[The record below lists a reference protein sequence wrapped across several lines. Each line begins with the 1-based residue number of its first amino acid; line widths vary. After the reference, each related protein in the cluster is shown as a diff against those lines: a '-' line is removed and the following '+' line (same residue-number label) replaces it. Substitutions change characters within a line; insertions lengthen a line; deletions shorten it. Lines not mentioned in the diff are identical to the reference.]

1 MTQKTWIPLLVASF
15 PIFDKIDSFPKKI
28 WTPLA
33 NCIFEELSNL
43 YFIVLLT
50 SFFSPILWITAENR
64 NKLKKFFIWNTKLV
78 GTQRYKQKN
87 FIWLSSATEIML
99 VILWT
104 ESDFCII
111 SDCSNSINNKLKN
124 FFNPVDHS
132 LHQKN
137 ILRKNVKCLLACASY
152 SHTEFMSWHR
162 RIQNHVKYSKLK
174 LFTKIVNG
182 WKFWIIFTKR
192 SIFDIS

>member
-1 MTQKTWIPLLVASF
+1 M
-15 PIFDKIDSFPKKI
+15 
-28 WTPLA
+28 
-33 NCIFEELSNL
+33 
-43 YFIVLLT
+43 
-50 SFFSPILWITAENR
+50 
-64 NKLKKFFIWNTKLV
+64 

-192 SIFDIS
+192 SIFEYYIGLWISLWMTNQELIDQAYGRYCDNEVFL